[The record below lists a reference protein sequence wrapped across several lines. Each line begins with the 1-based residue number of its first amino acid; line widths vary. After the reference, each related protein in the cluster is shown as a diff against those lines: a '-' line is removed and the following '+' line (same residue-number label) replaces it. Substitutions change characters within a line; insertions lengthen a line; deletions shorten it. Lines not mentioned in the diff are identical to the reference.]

1 MKRMLALLCLTGC
14 VHTPGSANGM
24 LSEAE
29 LALVEGCCLKEALGF
44 ENLARSGAQNALAPE
59 SPRSIGGQD
68 FQQRLLYACF
78 SGEFY
83 GVSFTSGPLEDQER
97 SQEAAL
103 GIYAQM
109 VEAYAHPKDGY
120 NGALG
125 LTSAHWTVGS
135 MTDVAM
141 GILLVEDRYYVISLD
156 CGLQTV
162 VDGQPLD
169 AESLKEGVRGF
180 QAEG

>member
-1 MKRMLALLCLTGC
+1 
-14 VHTPGSANGM
+14 
-24 LSEAE
+24 
-29 LALVEGCCLKEALGF
+29 
-44 ENLARSGAQNALAPE
+44 
-59 SPRSIGGQD
+59 
-68 FQQRLLYACF
+68 
-78 SGEFY
+78 
-83 GVSFTSGPLEDQER
+83 
-97 SQEAAL
+97 
-103 GIYAQM
+103 M
-109 VEAYAHPKDGY
+109 VEAYAHPKGGY

>member
-1 MKRMLALLCLTGC
+1 M
-14 VHTPGSANGM
+14 P
-24 LSEAE
+24 
-29 LALVEGCCLKEALGF
+29 
-44 ENLARSGAQNALAPE
+44 AP
-59 SPRSIGGQD
+59 
-68 FQQRLLYACF
+68 A
-78 SGEFY
+78 GEFY

-125 LTSAHWTVGS
+125 LTTAHWTVGS

>member
-1 MKRMLALLCLTGC
+1 
-14 VHTPGSANGM
+14 
-24 LSEAE
+24 
-29 LALVEGCCLKEALGF
+29 
-44 ENLARSGAQNALAPE
+44 
-59 SPRSIGGQD
+59 
-68 FQQRLLYACF
+68 
-78 SGEFY
+78 
-83 GVSFTSGPLEDQER
+83 
-97 SQEAAL
+97 
-103 GIYAQM
+103 
-109 VEAYAHPKDGY
+109 
-120 NGALG
+120 
-125 LTSAHWTVGS
+125 